1 LFRHAVGRLEILKE
15 DLSYIKR
22 GGNPPSREIADR
34 HLFLFISTTG
44 EPESRVIKIP
54 QDGGSSVSRSP
65 C

>member
-34 HLFLFISTTG
+34 HFISIYFDDWRTG
-44 EPESRVIKIP
+44 EPRHQDPSRWW
-54 QDGGSSVSRSP
+54 
-65 C
+65 